1 MCKTISCPCRT
12 IIVNVVRVVSL
23 LPFFSAQL
31 LTGSAR
37 QPLHL
42 NQFLQ
47 SVVVVF
53 TLSLLPPY
61 CYCYGQITN
70 VFRKGR
76 LECYFSPFQRQ
87 KSLHFLVGAA
97 KMCPKDLVKP
107 CRGARLQSWK
117 KGKDSP
123 ANAQKR
129 SLGPPKKGAAQSV
142 WKIILKVSSIIKSN
156 GFVKFQTKPK

>member
-76 LECYFSPFQRQ
+76 LECYFSLFQRQ

-129 SLGPPKKGAAQSV
+129 SLGPPKSGQ
-142 WKIILKVSSIIKSN
+142 LKVFENHLKSLIHNQIKWICKVPN
-156 GFVKFQTKPK
+156 